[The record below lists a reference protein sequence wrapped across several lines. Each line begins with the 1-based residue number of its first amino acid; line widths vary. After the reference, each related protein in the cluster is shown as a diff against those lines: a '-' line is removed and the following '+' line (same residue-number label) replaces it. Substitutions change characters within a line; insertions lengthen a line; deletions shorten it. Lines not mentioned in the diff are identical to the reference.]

1 MTLLSRIWLNKNGNL
16 TLIFRGLA
24 NLRHPTRRWFIFSKY
39 PGTNSEAPALLPR
52 HMMNTYFWLAVLS
65 SLFGPI
71 CYHIIPTN
79 TKLSRFV
86 DGMIVT
92 ALVCLVSLHILPES
106 LEHSGLSTSFA
117 VVLGLFGPVL
127 ISRLTKRSECEI
139 QKPFLIISALGFVAH
154 NLLDGAALII
164 HPSAQSST
172 HLLALAIIVHRLLV
186 SMAMWKTLSTSFG
199 TLLSFGG
206 LILLNGAMACGFF
219 FGEQIFS
226 SMEADI
232 LHFLQSLTC
241 GMLFHI
247 LLHPHHIKEMLR
259 NVRSPKFLIRVQSVG
274 AFCGALLAVLAY
286 LFWPA
291 HIHSTTNEEGV
302 ANHEHHPSK

>member
-1 MTLLSRIWLNKNGNL
+1 
-16 TLIFRGLA
+16 
-24 NLRHPTRRWFIFSKY
+24 
-39 PGTNSEAPALLPR
+39 
-52 HMMNTYFWLAVLS
+52 MMNTYFWLAVLS

-71 CYHIIPTN
+71 CYHLIPAQ
-79 TKLSRFV
+79 TKISRFV

-92 ALVCLVSLHILPES
+92 ALVCLVALHILPES
-106 LEHSGLSTSFA
+106 LEHSGLSTSLA
-117 VVLGLFGPVL
+117 VVLGLVGPVF

-154 NLLDGAALII
+154 NLLDGAALIV
-164 HPSAQSST
+164 HPSAQGST

-199 TLLSFGG
+199 KTLSIFGLLS
-206 LILLNGAMACGFF
+206 LNAAMACGFF
-219 FGEQIFS
+219 FGEQIFTR
-226 SMEADI
+226 MQADV

-259 NVRSPKFLIRVQSVG
+259 SVRSPRVLIRVQSMG
-274 AFCGALLAVLAY
+274 AFCGILLAVLAY
-286 LFWPA
+286 MFWPA
-291 HIHSTTNEEGV
+291 HIHSTTHEEGV
-302 ANHEHHPSK
+302 ENHEQH